1 MEIVFATHN
10 KNKLRELQ
18 EILAGCDIRILGLAD
33 IGCNEEIEENATT
46 IEGNAMV
53 KARYVK
59 LHYGYDCFADD
70 TGLEVY
76 ILGNRPGV
84 YSARYAGEPCDSE
97 KNIDK
102 LLSELDGLNDR
113 RARFRT
119 VIALISNNE
128 LKEFEGKIEGAI
140 IKERRGNGGFG
151 YDKVFVPEGYDRTF
165 AEMESFE
172 KNSISHRA
180 KATQL
185 LIDYLNK
192 EL

>member
-1 MEIVFATHN
+1 MKNIVFATNNSH
-10 KNKLRELQ
+10 KLQ
-18 EILAGCDIRILGLAD
+18 EIRSIVGGRYNILSLSDID
-33 IGCNEEIEENATT
+33 CHDEIPETAYTL
-46 IEGNAMV
+46 EGNAIL
-53 KARYVK
+53 KARWVSEK
-59 LHYGYDCFADD
+59 YGYDCFADD

>member
-1 MEIVFATHN
+1 MKNIVFATNNSH
-10 KNKLRELQ
+10 KLQ
-18 EILAGCDIRILGLAD
+18 EIRSIVGGRYHILSLSDIDCHDEIPETAD
-33 IGCNEEIEENATT
+33 TL
-46 IEGNAMV
+46 EGNAIL
-53 KARYVK
+53 KARWVSEK
-59 LHYGYDCFADD
+59 YGYDCFADD